1 MWGTRKL
8 LPILVGDQ
16 HSRKLYGE
24 KILNIYIK
32 LHIKCLLS
40 NLGNKKIFVNF
51 EEQNSCVC
59 GQQNSVP
66 KFLSLYTNEQNSR

>member
-51 EEQNSCVC
+51 EEQNSCRC
-59 GQQNSVP
+59 MWST
-66 KFLSLYTNEQNSR
+66 KFSTQVLIIIH